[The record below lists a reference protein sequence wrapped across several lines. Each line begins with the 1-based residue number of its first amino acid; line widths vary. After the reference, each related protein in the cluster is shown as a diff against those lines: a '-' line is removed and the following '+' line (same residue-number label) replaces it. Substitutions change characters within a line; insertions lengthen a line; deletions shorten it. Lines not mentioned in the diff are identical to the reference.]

1 MLGVLGGMKE
11 EWVKIWFLLFAVTA
25 VELGIAPVYGVV
37 ESVELLP
44 SVLVVGQPIIFFG
57 QVSGSTIGSQL
68 VIHVYAGANC
78 PASSPIASTYTLSS
92 NETQTIANNTIAIYN
107 VTLTFPVTSASG
119 WTVEQQYQNEL
130 PAGAYSIGVE
140 QVGFGSGLCKNF
152 TVQNQPVAEFPN
164 ATPLLLTLLAP
175 LYLMRRRTKRSSSL
189 QHSIVLQ

>member
-1 MLGVLGGMKE
+1 MKE
-11 EWVKIWFLLFAVTA
+11 RWLKMGTLLLAITA
-25 VELGIAPVYGVV
+25 VALGIAPVYGAV

-57 QVSGSTIGSQL
+57 QVSGTTIGSQL

-78 PASSPIASTYTLSS
+78 PASSPIASVYTLSS

-107 VTLTFPVTSASG
+107 VTLAFPVTSSSG
-119 WTVEQQYQNEL
+119 WVVEPQYQNQL
-130 PAGAYSIGVE
+130 SAGTYSVGVE

-164 ATPLLLTLLAP
+164 AAPLLLTLLAP
-175 LYLMRRRTKRSSSL
+175 LYLMRRRTARSSR
-189 QHSIVLQ
+189 HSCKVR